1 MNHMHIWLVCEK
13 KVMMTKVK
21 YVVLE
26 NEASA
31 PWGQYMQGEASVA
44 IGVLEKNNLIGYAV
58 FTPWA
63 ASTEYMILNYIFIAA
78 GWRER
83 YVATGLIEYAEQ
95 KLRISGFRYILTRLM
110 EQVDEGTEIYHL
122 LLGLGFKP
130 LQEQAVV
137 LKYHIADLYDSATIG
152 TVAKA
157 CKATN
162 RIEQIHGRNEKKY
175 ISFRRKMLQKGVD
188 LSLITF
194 DCDLSY
200 FYCGD
205 TGEYIGCI
213 LIENKETE
221 VIIKY
226 LVVDDVK
233 AGKYAVLFLIC
244 VAVQTLQQFEKKKEL
259 IVSLTDKHYF
269 DLFCYFFPDYFKSM
283 DLWDYIKVL

>member
-1 MNHMHIWLVCEK
+1 MRKE
-13 KVMMTKVK
+13 
-21 YVVLE
+21 
-26 NEASA
+26 S
-31 PWGQYMQGEASVA
+31 SVA
-44 IGVLEKNNLIGYAV
+44 IGVIAQNELIGYAV
-58 FTPWA
+58 FTPWEVSA
-63 ASTEYMILNYIFIAA
+63 EHMLLNYIFVAD
-78 GWRER
+78 GWREQ
-83 YVATGLIEYAEQ
+83 YVATGLMEYAEQ
-95 KLRISGFRYILTRLM
+95 KLRISGFRYVLARLM
-110 EQVDEGTEIYHL
+110 EQADEGTEIYHL

-162 RIEQIHGRNEKKY
+162 RIEQIHGKNEKKY

-233 AGKYAVLFLIC
+233 AGKYEVLFLIC
-244 VAVQTLQQFEKKKEL
+244 AAVQTLQQFDEKKEL
-259 IVSLTDKHYF
+259 IVSLTDEHYF
-269 DLFCYFFPDYFKSM
+269 ELFCYFFPNYSKSM

>member
-1 MNHMHIWLVCEK
+1 
-13 KVMMTKVK
+13 MMTKVK
-21 YVVLE
+21 YLVLE
-26 NEASA
+26 NTESA
-31 PWGQYMQGEASVA
+31 PWGQYMRKESSVA
-44 IGVLEKNNLIGYAV
+44 IGVIAQNELIGYAV
-58 FTPWA
+58 FTPWEVSA
-63 ASTEYMILNYIFIAA
+63 EHMLLNYIFVAD
-78 GWRER
+78 GWREQ
-83 YVATGLIEYAEQ
+83 YVATGLMEYAEQ
-95 KLRISGFRYILTRLM
+95 KLRISGFRYVLARLM
-110 EQVDEGTEIYHL
+110 EQADEGTEIYHL

-162 RIEQIHGRNEKKY
+162 RIGQIHGKNEKKY

-244 VAVQTLQQFEKKKEL
+244 AAVQNLQQFDEKKEL
-259 IVSLTDKHYF
+259 IVSLTDEHYF
-269 DLFCYFFPDYFKSM
+269 ELFCYFFPNYSKSM